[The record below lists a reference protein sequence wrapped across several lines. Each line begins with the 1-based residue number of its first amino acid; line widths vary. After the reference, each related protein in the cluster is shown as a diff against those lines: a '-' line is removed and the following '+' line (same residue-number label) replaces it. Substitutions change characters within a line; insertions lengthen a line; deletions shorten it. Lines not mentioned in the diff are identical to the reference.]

1 MVRPVYNVPRYNST
15 KKMGLPA
22 KIRAEVYH
30 PQKLRRKLLRWY
42 ERHRRDLPWRRTR
55 DPYRVWL
62 AEVMLQQTRVATVE
76 PYYQRFLQLFPSV
89 EALALARPQSVLRVW
104 AGLGYYSRARALQ
117 AAARQIRGL
126 GRFPSSY
133 AEWRFVPGVGPYTAA
148 AVASIAYGQPHAVV
162 DGNVRRVLARL
173 FACAEGLQ
181 GRAASL
187 LDRNRPGDFNQA
199 LMELGATI
207 CRPQAP
213 LCPKCPLAEHCQA
226 WQTGTV
232 ARFPPPRP
240 RRTPQR
246 FRLQL
251 ALVERDGQ
259 VLLAPPSGRGWWPRF
274 WSLPELP
281 HPLLDQL
288 GRVSSFRHSVTY
300 RNIQV
305 QVFRARLKRIKRQ
318 RTTRQPAASALGSLR
333 FMDRAR
339 LRRLPVSTP
348 SRKALRTA
356 PAG

>member
-1 MVRPVYNVPRYNST
+1 M
-15 KKMGLPA
+15 KMGLAANIPD
-22 KIRAEVYH
+22 EVYH
-30 PQKLRRKLLRWY
+30 PQKLRRKLLKWY
-42 ERHRRDLPWRRTR
+42 ERHRRNLPWRQTP

-62 AEVMLQQTRVATVE
+62 AEVMLQQTRVAAVE

-89 EALALARPQSVLRVW
+89 EALARARPQTVLRAW

-117 AAARQIRGL
+117 AAARQIRTRGH
-126 GRFPSSY
+126 FPSTY
-133 AEWRFVPGVGPYTAA
+133 AEWHALPGVGPYTAA
-148 AVASIAYGQPHAVV
+148 AVASIAFGEPHAVV

-181 GRAASL
+181 ERAASL

-207 CRPQAP
+207 CRPRAP
-213 LCPKCPLAEHCQA
+213 LCPKCPLAAHCQA
-226 WQTGTV
+226 WQTGTMT
-232 ARFPPPRP
+232 RFPPPKP
-240 RRTPQR
+240 RRPPKR

-274 WSLPELP
+274 WLLPELP
-281 HPLLDQL
+281 HPLLARL

-305 QVFRARLKRIKRQ
+305 QVFRARLKRIRLKRVKRQ
-318 RTTRQPAASALGSLR
+318 RTTRQPAASAPGSLR
-333 FMDRAR
+333 FMDGAR

-348 SRKALRTA
+348 SRKTLRIA